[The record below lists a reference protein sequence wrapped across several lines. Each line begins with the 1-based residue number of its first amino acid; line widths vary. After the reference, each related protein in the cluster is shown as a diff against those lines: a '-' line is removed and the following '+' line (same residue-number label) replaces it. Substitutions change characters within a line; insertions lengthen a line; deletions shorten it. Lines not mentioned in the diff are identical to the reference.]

1 MGNSSSSSLNTPLSS
16 KASIIFKNIDS
27 KPNLSK
33 TKSFVKKYANF
44 KTLNPPVKTT
54 VQSVKYDKSNKM
66 IICDVKLSKSDIT
79 KKEYHDFIKDDL
91 RGPFES
97 NWDDAPHENMK
108 AKHISVVFE
117 VQKPAAAATK
127 KKKEKKQQKPAVA
140 TKKKKPAKK
149 KKKPAT
155 KKKKPV
161 AVTKKKQKPAKNN

>member
-1 MGNSSSSSLNTPLSS
+1 MGNTSSLNTPLSS

-27 KPNLSK
+27 KPKLSK

-54 VQSVKYDKSNKM
+54 VQSVKYDKSNKR

-108 AKHISVVFE
+108 AKNISVVFE
-117 VQKPAAAATK
+117 SKKPATK
-127 KKKEKKQQKPAVA
+127 K
-140 TKKKKPAKK
+140 KKKKPAKK
-149 KKKPAT
+149 KPAKKKPAT
-155 KKKKPV
+155 KRKKKP
-161 AVTKKKQKPAKNN
+161 AKK